1 MMMIRC
7 VLMLWGMGTVPF
19 KTGKVKCSVLYE
31 PDWLGDNRTLF
42 ADGAFFQVAIGEAKI
57 QSEIA
62 YPGVSTPARDIF
74 RPTARFCR
82 LFPPVRCSR

>member
-42 ADGAFFQVAIGEAKI
+42 ADGAFFQVAIGEPIRTHCEKVDRTVNEI
-57 QSEIA
+57 QM
-62 YPGVSTPARDIF
+62 YLPR
-74 RPTARFCR
+74 
-82 LFPPVRCSR
+82 